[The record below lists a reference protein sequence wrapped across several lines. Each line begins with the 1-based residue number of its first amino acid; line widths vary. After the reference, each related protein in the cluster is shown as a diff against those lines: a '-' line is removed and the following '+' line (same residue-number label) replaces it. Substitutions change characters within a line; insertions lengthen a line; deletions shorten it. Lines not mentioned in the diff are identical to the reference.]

1 MSPEAKP
8 VRKVTRSQGERT
20 RLENALQRQ
29 RAQIDAIEISLRL
42 PGPIG
47 GDIAQG
53 IVQGAL
59 EVAMQIARH
68 DAFELAEQDA
78 KNV

>member
-1 MSPEAKP
+1 MSRAE
-8 VRKVTRSQGERT
+8 GERT
-20 RLENALQRQ
+20 RLEHSLQRQ
-29 RAQIDAIEISLRL
+29 RAQINAIEIALRL

-59 EVAMQIARH
+59 EIAMQIARH